1 MGKWVKAR
9 TSRVDT
15 GGSMPF
21 SFFTATF
28 ISEKNACDDATSSSP
43 VLLRTVSR
51 ARTSHHRMHPCF
63 RPLSNIPCE
72 SNSASSCACDIDRPE
87 CGPTGVCGMA
97 KSAYSGVRAV
107 YVTREEDIVSAGVVE
122 QKNKRPAMRRAAGVE
137 IRHQRKFAPK
147 VFDCHS
153 AATYE
158 VGPASAA
165 DIKLMS

>member
-1 MGKWVKAR
+1 
-9 TSRVDT
+9 
-15 GGSMPF
+15 MPF

-153 AATYE
+153 AATYQISE
-158 VGPASAA
+158 VGPASAGA